1 MDQSPVVHLSQRL
14 GQLWPN
20 IEAARV
26 LSLQTLRD
34 LQDALPDTDSE
45 DTSILVLGSLGREEF
60 TPGSDIDW
68 NLLLDGI
75 ANPGHH
81 ALATQ
86 VRRAINEISAKDVG
100 REGTFGDL
108 VISHDLIHRIG
119 GEDDSNRNTTRR
131 LLLLLESK
139 SVRGETARVRVIKN
153 LLKLYLLN
161 APSFCPTTE
170 SDHPI

>member
-86 VRRAINEISAKDVG
+86 VRRAINKISAKDVG
-100 REGTFGDL
+100 REGVSATWDRTDRRAVLHRCGTAARE
-108 VISHDLIHRIG
+108 ICTGSGCHGHRIPL
-119 GEDDSNRNTTRR
+119 SR
-131 LLLLLESK
+131 
-139 SVRGETARVRVIKN
+139 
-153 LLKLYLLN
+153 
-161 APSFCPTTE
+161 
-170 SDHPI
+170 